1 MFEQSFAMITR
12 IALAVAA
19 LLSPS
24 VANLVPP
31 DARFLTSEGRV
42 RVVGYNDMDQMLPA
56 LGERFARD
64 HPGIAFDF
72 VLKGTRTAPAALIDG
87 TSAFAPMGAEFEPAD
102 LAKWQQVHGGE
113 PLAIPVA
120 HDSLDPSALSS
131 PTGIL
136 VHASNP
142 LRRMS
147 LATLRRIA
155 APKPGDRPITLWR
168 DLGIR
173 GTLADRPVRVVG
185 LASDTAIG
193 ALTLRRIGADAYV
206 GRMEAKRQSR
216 DVAAAVAADPAA
228 IGIANLNHA
237 GTPLR
242 ALVLAGADGQFVPG
256 DERGIRSGRYPLD
269 RVLFIYVR
277 RGVDGR
283 VEPLAR
289 AFLDLVLSSE
299 GQAIV
304 ARGSRKYLPLNDREI
319 AAARALAGLS
329 E

>member
-1 MFEQSFAMITR
+1 MVIRTLFA
-12 IALAVAA
+12 AVA
-19 LLSPS
+19 LLAPS
-24 VANLVPP
+24 VANLIPP
-31 DARFLTSEGRV
+31 DARFLTPDGRV

-64 HPGIAFDF
+64 HPGVRFEF

-102 LAKWQQVHGGE
+102 LARWRQVHRGE

-147 LATLRRIA
+147 LATLRRIV
-155 APKPGDRPITLWR
+155 APKQGDRPIVRWR
-168 DLGIR
+168 DLGVRGALGDRLIR
-173 GTLADRPVRVVG
+173 IVG
-185 LASDTAIG
+185 LAPDTAIG
-193 ALTLRRIGADAYV
+193 ALTLRRIDADAYV

-216 DVAAAVAADPAA
+216 DVAATVAADPAA
-228 IGIANLNHA
+228 IGIANLNHV
-237 GTPLR
+237 GTALR
-242 ALVLAGADGQFVPG
+242 ALALAGPDGRFVAG

-269 RVLFIYVR
+269 RVLLIYVR
-277 RGVDGR
+277 RGGDGR
-283 VEPLAR
+283 VEPFAR
-289 AFLDLVLSSE
+289 AFLNLALSPE

-304 ARGSRKYLPLNDREI
+304 ARGSRKYLPLNAREI
-319 AAARALAGLS
+319 AAARKLAGLP